1 MEIERLEFPETQK
14 SMDEEKDA
22 KEVRLDVYVKTRNG
36 EVYNIEVQARGI

>member
-1 MEIERLEFPETQK
+1 MEIERLEFPEAQK

-22 KEVRLDVYVKTRNG
+22 KEVRLDVYVKNRNG